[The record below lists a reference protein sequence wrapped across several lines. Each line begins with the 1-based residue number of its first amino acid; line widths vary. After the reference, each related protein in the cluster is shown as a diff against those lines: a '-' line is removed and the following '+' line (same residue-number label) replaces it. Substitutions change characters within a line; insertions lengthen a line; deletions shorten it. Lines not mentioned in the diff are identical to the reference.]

1 MNNSYKCKFCEVAF
15 DKRQSMAS
23 HQKWCNPE
31 TRPDFSGVN
40 NPNWGKVGK
49 NQWTNVSLEDRDW
62 DSLAFSKK
70 RKLLLKEANYCCTL
84 CGFDK
89 TREDGTCILQI
100 DHIDGDRKNNTKE
113 NLRVVCPNCHAVH
126 STKFMFI
133 GQRHTEES
141 KRKSINKLN
150 RRNPSVS

>member
-1 MNNSYKCKFCEVAF
+1 MNSKYKCKFCDNQF

-31 TRPDFSGVN
+31 TRPNFSGSG
-40 NPNWGKVGK
+40 NPNYGKVGK
-49 NQWTNVSLEDRDW
+49 NQWTNVSLKDRDW
-62 DSLAFSKK
+62 ESLSFGKK
-70 RKLLLKEANYCCTL
+70 RKLLLLECDNKCTM
-84 CGFDK
+84 CGFNK

-100 DHIDGDRKNNTKE
+100 DHIDGNRKNNSKE